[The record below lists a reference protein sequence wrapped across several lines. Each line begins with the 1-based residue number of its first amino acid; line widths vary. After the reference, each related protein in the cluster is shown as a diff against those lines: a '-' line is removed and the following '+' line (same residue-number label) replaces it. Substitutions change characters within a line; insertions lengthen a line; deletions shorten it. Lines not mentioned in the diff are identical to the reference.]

1 MALNLSTLG
10 IQEEWMSFE
19 GSRQT
24 QEPLPH
30 DRLQRSTSAEP
41 TLAGMLG
48 PRSLPC

>member
-10 IQEEWMSFE
+10 IQEEWMGCA
-19 GSRQT
+19 GSGQT

-30 DRLQRSTSAEP
+30 DRLQRSPSAEP

-48 PRSLPC
+48 QRSLPC